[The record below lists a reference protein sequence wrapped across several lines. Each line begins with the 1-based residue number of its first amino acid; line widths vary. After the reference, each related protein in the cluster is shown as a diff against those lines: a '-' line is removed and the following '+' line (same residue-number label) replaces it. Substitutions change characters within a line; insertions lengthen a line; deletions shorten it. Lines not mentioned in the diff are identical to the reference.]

1 MEKINIILKKEKR
14 SAYNSI
20 KLMGININGI
30 IFGGMVRDE
39 IIATHYKLLFD
50 EHCGEANKK
59 NYKKFWNM
67 NYHVETIKRTLIPND
82 MDIYFQNNES
92 AETFLT
98 SLGTYATSFNGN
110 VIIRDSILYEL
121 EENMIHKKVAVN
133 LFIGRTISYAG
144 IHLRLKI
151 DVVINN
157 SANNIIEP
165 PFNNGDFTCNLF
177 IMRKS
182 IYNNYEIRLSNN
194 TGTILD
200 SVSFIKKSNIQ
211 TKIMNDLIENKTEFI
226 RTSFRDDAEYING
239 MRILKM
245 LDKNMKITNLLFR
258 EIEETSSI
266 ENCDICQMSLQ
277 TEETSRESY
286 IELLTNK
293 HAINVMHKPC
303 FIRYLTNE
311 VYKKNINEGTN
322 EIECRCTRRN
332 LFNFKNSYKYS
343 CVF

>member
-1 MEKINIILKKEKR
+1 MTKVSIILKKEKR
-14 SAYNSI
+14 AAYNSI

-39 IIATHYKLLFD
+39 IIATHYKSLFD
-50 EHCGEANKK
+50 EHCKSDKK
-59 NYKKFWNM
+59 IYKKFWNM
-67 NYHVETIKRTLIPND
+67 NYHVETAKRTLIPND

-98 SLGTYATSFNGN
+98 SLGTYASAFNGN
-110 VIIRDSILYEL
+110 IIVRNSILYDL
-121 EENMIHKKVAVN
+121 SENLVHKKIAVN
-133 LFIGRTISYAG
+133 LYIGRTISYAG
-144 IHLRLKI
+144 IHMRLKI
-151 DVVINN
+151 DVIINN

-182 IYNNYEIRLSNN
+182 IENNYEIRLSNN

-200 SVSFIKKSNIQ
+200 TMSFVKKINLQ
-211 TKIMNDLIENKTEFI
+211 AKIMNDLIDNKTEFI
-226 RTSFRDDAEYING
+226 RTCFREDAEYING

-245 LDKNMKITNLLFR
+245 LDSNMKITNLLFR
-258 EIEETSSI
+258 EIDETSST

-277 TEETSRESY
+277 TQETRPGTF

-303 FIRYLTNE
+303 FLKYLENE
-311 VYKKNINEGTN
+311 VYKKNRNDITN

-332 LFNFKNSYKYS
+332 LFNFKKSYNYS
-343 CVF
+343 SVF

>member
-1 MEKINIILKKEKR
+1 MTKVSIILKKEKR
-14 SAYNSI
+14 AAYNSI

-39 IIATHYKLLFD
+39 IIATHYKSLFD
-50 EHCGEANKK
+50 EHCKSDKK
-59 NYKKFWNM
+59 IYKKFWNM
-67 NYHVETIKRTLIPND
+67 NYHVETAKRTLIPND

-98 SLGTYATSFNGN
+98 SLGTYASAFNGN
-110 VIIRDSILYEL
+110 IIVRNSILYDL
-121 EENMIHKKVAVN
+121 SENLVHKKIAVN
-133 LFIGRTISYAG
+133 LYIGRTISYAG
-144 IHLRLKI
+144 IHMRLKI
-151 DVVINN
+151 DVIINN

-182 IYNNYEIRLSNN
+182 IENNYEIRLSNN

-200 SVSFIKKSNIQ
+200 TMSFVKKINLQ
-211 TKIMNDLIENKTEFI
+211 AKIMNDLIDNKTEFI
-226 RTSFRDDAEYING
+226 RTCFREDAEYING

-245 LDKNMKITNLLFR
+245 LDSNMKITNLLFR
-258 EIEETSSI
+258 EIDETSST

-277 TEETSRESY
+277 TQETRPGTF

-303 FIRYLTNE
+303 FLKYLKNE
-311 VYKKNINEGTN
+311 VYKKNRNDITN

-332 LFNFKNSYKYS
+332 LFNFKKSYNYS
-343 CVF
+343 SVF

>member
-1 MEKINIILKKEKR
+1 MTKVSIILKKEKR
-14 SAYNSI
+14 AAYNSI

-39 IIATHYKLLFD
+39 IIATHYKSLFD
-50 EHCGEANKK
+50 EHCKSDKK
-59 NYKKFWNM
+59 IYKKFWNM
-67 NYHVETIKRTLIPND
+67 NYHVETAKRTLIPND

-98 SLGTYATSFNGN
+98 SLGTYASAFNGN
-110 VIIRDSILYEL
+110 IIVRNSILYDL
-121 EENMIHKKVAVN
+121 SENLVHKKIAVN
-133 LFIGRTISYAG
+133 LYIGRTISYAG
-144 IHLRLKI
+144 IHMRLKI
-151 DVVINN
+151 DVIINN

-182 IYNNYEIRLSNN
+182 IENNYEIRLSNN

-200 SVSFIKKSNIQ
+200 TMSFVKKINLQ
-211 TKIMNDLIENKTEFI
+211 AKIMNDLIDNKTEFI
-226 RTSFRDDAEYING
+226 RTCFREDAEYING

-245 LDKNMKITNLLFR
+245 LDSNMKITNLLFR
-258 EIEETSSI
+258 EIDETSST

-277 TEETSRESY
+277 TQETRTGTF

-303 FIRYLTNE
+303 FLKYLRNE
-311 VYKKNINEGTN
+311 VYKKNRNDITN

-332 LFNFKNSYKYS
+332 LFNFKKSYNYS
-343 CVF
+343 SVF

>member
-1 MEKINIILKKEKR
+1 MTKVSIILKKEKR
-14 SAYNSI
+14 AVYNSI

-39 IIATHYKLLFD
+39 IIATHYKSLFD
-50 EHCGEANKK
+50 EYCKSDKK
-59 NYKKFWNM
+59 IYKKFWNM
-67 NYHVETIKRTLIPND
+67 NYHVETAKRTLIPND

-98 SLGTYATSFNGN
+98 SLGTYASAFNGN
-110 VIIRDSILYEL
+110 IIVRNSILYDL
-121 EENMIHKKVAVN
+121 SENLVHKKIAVN
-133 LFIGRTISYAG
+133 LYIGRTISYAG
-144 IHLRLKI
+144 IHMRLKI
-151 DVVINN
+151 DVIINN

-182 IYNNYEIRLSNN
+182 IENNYEIRLSNN

-200 SVSFIKKSNIQ
+200 TMSFVKKINLQ
-211 TKIMNDLIENKTEFI
+211 AKIMNDLIDNKTEFI
-226 RTSFRDDAEYING
+226 RTCFREDAEYING

-245 LDKNMKITNLLFR
+245 LDSNMKITNLLFR
-258 EIEETSSI
+258 EIDETSST

-277 TEETSRESY
+277 TQETRTGTF

-303 FIRYLTNE
+303 FLKYLRNE
-311 VYKKNINEGTN
+311 VYKKNRNDITN

-332 LFNFKNSYKYS
+332 LFNFKKSYNYS
-343 CVF
+343 SVF

>member
-1 MEKINIILKKEKR
+1 
-14 SAYNSI
+14 
-20 KLMGININGI
+20 MGININGI

-39 IIATHYKLLFD
+39 IIATHYKSLFD
-50 EHCGEANKK
+50 EHCKSDKK
-59 NYKKFWNM
+59 IYKKFWNM
-67 NYHVETIKRTLIPND
+67 NYHVETAKRTLIPND

-98 SLGTYATSFNGN
+98 SLGTYASAFNGN
-110 VIIRDSILYEL
+110 IIVRNSILYDL
-121 EENMIHKKVAVN
+121 SENLVHKKIAVN
-133 LFIGRTISYAG
+133 LYIGRTISYAG
-144 IHLRLKI
+144 IHMRLKI
-151 DVVINN
+151 DVIINN

-182 IYNNYEIRLSNN
+182 IENNYEIRLSNN

-200 SVSFIKKSNIQ
+200 TMSFVKKINLQ
-211 TKIMNDLIENKTEFI
+211 AKIMNDLIDNKTEFI
-226 RTSFRDDAEYING
+226 RTCFREDAEYING

-245 LDKNMKITNLLFR
+245 LDSNMKITNLLFR
-258 EIEETSSI
+258 EIDETSST

-277 TEETSRESY
+277 TQETRTGTF

-303 FIRYLTNE
+303 FLKYLRNE
-311 VYKKNINEGTN
+311 VYKKNRNDITN

-332 LFNFKNSYKYS
+332 LFNFKKSYNYS
-343 CVF
+343 SVF

>member
-1 MEKINIILKKEKR
+1 MTKVSIILNKEKR
-14 SAYNSI
+14 AAYNSI

-30 IFGGMVRDE
+30 IFGGMVRDD
-39 IIATHYKLLFD
+39 IIATHYKSLFD
-50 EHCGEANKK
+50 EHCKSDKK
-59 NYKKFWNM
+59 IYKKFWNM
-67 NYHVETIKRTLIPND
+67 NYHVETAKRTLIPND

-98 SLGTYATSFNGN
+98 SLGTYASAFNGN
-110 VIIRDSILYEL
+110 IIVRNSILYDL
-121 EENMIHKKVAVN
+121 SENLVHKKIAVN
-133 LFIGRTISYAG
+133 LYIGRTISYAG
-144 IHLRLKI
+144 IHMRLKI
-151 DVVINN
+151 DVIINN

-182 IYNNYEIRLSNN
+182 IENNYEIRLSNN

-200 SVSFIKKSNIQ
+200 TMSFVKKINLQ
-211 TKIMNDLIENKTEFI
+211 AKIMNDLIDNKTEFI
-226 RTSFRDDAEYING
+226 RTCFREDAEYING

-245 LDKNMKITNLLFR
+245 LDSNMKITNLLFR
-258 EIEETSSI
+258 EIDETSST

-277 TEETSRESY
+277 TQETRPGTF

-303 FIRYLTNE
+303 FLKYLKNE
-311 VYKKNINEGTN
+311 VYKKNRNDITN

-332 LFNFKNSYKYS
+332 LFNFKKSYNYS
-343 CVF
+343 SVF

>member
-1 MEKINIILKKEKR
+1 MTKVSIILNKEKR
-14 SAYNSI
+14 AAYNSI

-39 IIATHYKLLFD
+39 IIATHYKSLFD
-50 EHCGEANKK
+50 EHCKSDKK
-59 NYKKFWNM
+59 IYKKFWNM
-67 NYHVETIKRTLIPND
+67 NYHVETAKRTLIPND

-98 SLGTYATSFNGN
+98 SLGTYASAFNGN
-110 VIIRDSILYEL
+110 IIVRNSILYDL
-121 EENMIHKKVAVN
+121 SENLVHKKIAVN
-133 LFIGRTISYAG
+133 LYIGRTISYAG
-144 IHLRLKI
+144 IHMRLKI
-151 DVVINN
+151 DVIINN

-182 IYNNYEIRLSNN
+182 IENNYEIRLSNN

-200 SVSFIKKSNIQ
+200 TMSFVKKINLQ
-211 TKIMNDLIENKTEFI
+211 AKIMNDLIDNKTEFI
-226 RTSFRDDAEYING
+226 RTCFREDAEYING

-245 LDKNMKITNLLFR
+245 LDSNMKITNLLFR
-258 EIEETSSI
+258 EIDETSST

-277 TEETSRESY
+277 TQETRPGTF

-303 FIRYLTNE
+303 FLKYLKNE
-311 VYKKNINEGTN
+311 VYKKNRNDITN

-332 LFNFKNSYKYS
+332 LFNFKKSYNYS
-343 CVF
+343 SVF

>member
-1 MEKINIILKKEKR
+1 MTKVSIILKKEKR
-14 SAYNSI
+14 AAYNSI

-39 IIATHYKLLFD
+39 IIATHYKSLFD
-50 EHCGEANKK
+50 EHCKSDKK
-59 NYKKFWNM
+59 IYKKFWNM
-67 NYHVETIKRTLIPND
+67 NYHVETAKRTLIPND

-98 SLGTYATSFNGN
+98 SLGTYASAFNGN
-110 VIIRDSILYEL
+110 IIVRNSILYDL
-121 EENMIHKKVAVN
+121 SENLVHKKIAVN
-133 LFIGRTISYAG
+133 LYIGRTISYVG
-144 IHLRLKI
+144 IHMRLKI
-151 DVVINN
+151 DVIINN

-182 IYNNYEIRLSNN
+182 IENNYEIRLSNN

-200 SVSFIKKSNIQ
+200 TMSFVKKINLQ
-211 TKIMNDLIENKTEFI
+211 AKIMNDLIDNKTEFI
-226 RTSFRDDAEYING
+226 RTCFREDAEYING

-245 LDKNMKITNLLFR
+245 LDSNMKITNLLFR
-258 EIEETSSI
+258 EIDETSST

-277 TEETSRESY
+277 TQETRPGTF

-303 FIRYLTNE
+303 FLKYLKNE
-311 VYKKNINEGTN
+311 VYKKNRNDITN

-332 LFNFKNSYKYS
+332 LFNFKKSYNYS
-343 CVF
+343 SVF

>member
-1 MEKINIILKKEKR
+1 MTKVSIILKKEKR
-14 SAYNSI
+14 AAYNSI

-39 IIATHYKLLFD
+39 IIATHYKSLFD
-50 EHCGEANKK
+50 EYCKSDKK

-67 NYHVETIKRTLIPND
+67 NYHVETAKRTLIPND

-98 SLGTYATSFNGN
+98 SLGTYASAFNGN
-110 VIIRDSILYEL
+110 IIVRNSILYDL
-121 EENMIHKKVAVN
+121 SENLVHKKIAVN
-133 LFIGRTISYAG
+133 LYIGRTISYAG
-144 IHLRLKI
+144 IHMRLKI
-151 DVVINN
+151 DVIINN

-182 IYNNYEIRLSNN
+182 IENNYEIRLSNN

-200 SVSFIKKSNIQ
+200 TMSFVKKINLQ
-211 TKIMNDLIENKTEFI
+211 AKIMNDLIDNKTEFI
-226 RTSFRDDAEYING
+226 RTCFREDAEYING

-245 LDKNMKITNLLFR
+245 LDSNMKITNLLFR
-258 EIEETSSI
+258 EIDETSST

-277 TEETSRESY
+277 TQETRTGTF

-303 FIRYLTNE
+303 FLKYLRNE
-311 VYKKNINEGTN
+311 VYKKNRNDITN

-332 LFNFKNSYKYS
+332 LFNFKKSYNYS
-343 CVF
+343 SVF